1 MEEFAGAVAEAGF
14 ELEYCQLKSDQADS
28 AMDVLATEVV
38 RASRFQVGSHIHHHI
53 LSEGGTLTFG
63 LLDGPQQGTLIEGI
77 EFHPGDLLLAKGDL
91 GIDAVISSGFTGRV
105 IAIDESHLAMV
116 AEQHEFDLPQEAG
129 TERRLRPDQR
139 IRLEGLLRD
148 VSQSPH
154 LGLSASALTDV
165 LDTELPLALLAG
177 WSASDSRP
185 ASHRS
190 TRRRACNRAV
200 DYIRSSA
207 GEVRTVQQ
215 VCQAAA
221 VSYST
226 LERAF
231 REAFGISPKQY
242 LVQYRMSAVRQ
253 ELLDLPAGLSITGVA
268 HHWGFSHMGK
278 FAADYK
284 ALFGELPSH
293 TVQCRGP

>member
-28 AMDVLATEVV
+28 AMQVFATEAV

-53 LSEGGTLTFG
+53 LSEGGALTFG
-63 LLDGPQQGTLIEGI
+63 LLDGPQCGTLIEGR

-91 GIDAVISSGFTGRV
+91 GIDAVISSGFIGRV
-105 IAIDESHLAMV
+105 ISIDESHLAML
-116 AEQHEFDLPQEAG
+116 AEQHELDLPQEAG
-129 TERRLRPDQR
+129 TERCLRPDQR
-139 IRLEGLLRD
+139 IRLERLLRD
-148 VSQSPH
+148 VSESQF
-154 LGLSASALTDV
+154 LGPSFCELAGV
-165 LDTELPLALLAG
+165 LDTSVPLALLAA
-177 WSASDSRP
+177 WSGSDARP
-185 ASHRS
+185 ACHHS
-190 TRRRACNRAV
+190 TRQRACNRAV
-200 DYIRSSA
+200 EYIRNSG

-221 VSYST
+221 ASYST

-253 ELLDLPAGLSITGVA
+253 ELLDLPSGLSITEVA
-268 HHWGFSHMGK
+268 HHWGFAHMGK

-284 ALFGELPSH
+284 SLFGELPSH
-293 TVQCRGP
+293 TVQCRGR